1 MLRKLENVGN
11 LPFLLQWYFC
21 NCAVLTLIPPESIW
35 SLISPVAVPKTLQN
49 KPLIKSKKLIFFM
62 FWQFSNLFMPEDWIT
77 PVNLQSFFIKIDVID
92 SSMLIFE
99 KDWLWWNQ
107 SSYHKKLS
115 IQSKT
120 DDQIPNPTD
129 KWIFYPFSH
138 FCMAT
143 TVKPG
148 SRDTT

>member
-49 KPLIKSKKLIFFM
+49 KPLIKSKKLIIFM
-62 FWQFSNLFMPEDWIT
+62 FWLFSNLFMPEDWIT

-99 KDWLWWNQ
+99 KDWLRWNQ
-107 SSYHKKLS
+107 SSYHKKWS
-115 IQSKT
+115 IQSKNRWSNS
-120 DDQIPNPTD
+120 QPYWWVN
-129 KWIFYPFSH
+129 FLPFFSLLH
-138 FCMAT
+138 
-143 TVKPG
+143 G
-148 SRDTT
+148 HHS